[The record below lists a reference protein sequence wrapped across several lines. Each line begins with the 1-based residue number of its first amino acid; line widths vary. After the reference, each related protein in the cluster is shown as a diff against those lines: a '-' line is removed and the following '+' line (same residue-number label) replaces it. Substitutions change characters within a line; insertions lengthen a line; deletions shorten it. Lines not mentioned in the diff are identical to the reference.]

1 VQLRILLIDSDETR
15 AQALTE
21 KLAQAGFA
29 EVLHAREGANLVEAV
44 ESTKPDLVII
54 DMALP
59 DRDALEDVRTVSA
72 DKPVVMF
79 ADSDDPGF
87 VAEAIGAGVCSYNLS
102 GVALQDV
109 KPIMASAVALFRR
122 YRRVE
127 DELAAAKTLLEE
139 RRAVERAKA
148 ILMKHRKMTESEAY
162 RWLQKK
168 AMDENRKLAQV
179 VAQFVREH
187 DIDSAPKVG
196 EKAGERHS

>member
-1 VQLRILLIDSDETR
+1 MR
-15 AQALTE
+15 AEALKE
-21 KLAQAGFA
+21 KLAQGGFA
-29 EVLHAREGANLVEAV
+29 EVLHAREGDNLIEAV
-44 ESTKPDLVII
+44 ESTRPDLVII

-59 DRDALEDVRTVSA
+59 DRDALEDVRAVSA
-72 DKPVVMF
+72 NKPVVMF
-79 ADSDDPGF
+79 AGSDDPAF
-87 VAEAIGAGVCSYNLS
+87 VEEAIGAGVCSYNLS
-102 GVALQDV
+102 GVAFQDI

-139 RRAVERAKA
+139 RRTMERAKA
-148 ILMKHRKMTESEAY
+148 ILMKHRKMTEPEAY

-187 DIDSAPKVG
+187 DLDSAPEAG
-196 EKAGERHS
+196 EKAGKQRS

>member
-1 VQLRILLIDSDETR
+1 MQLRILLIDSDETR

-21 KLAQAGFA
+21 SLGRAGFA
-29 EVLHAREGANLVEAV
+29 EVLHAGEGANLSEAV
-44 ESTKPDLVII
+44 ERTKPDLIII

-59 DRDALEDVRTVSA
+59 DRDALEDVRAVSA

-79 ADSDDPGF
+79 ADSDDPSF
-87 VAEAIGAGVCSYNLS
+87 VEDAIAAGVCSYNLS
-102 GVALQDV
+102 GIAFQDV
-109 KPIMASAVALFRR
+109 KPIMASAIALFRR

-139 RRAVERAKA
+139 RRAIERAKA

-179 VAQFVREH
+179 VTQFVREH
-187 DIDSAPKVG
+187 DIESAPNAG
-196 EKAGERHS
+196 EKAGEKRL